1 MNPDFVHL
9 RLHTEFSVT
18 HGLVRI
24 GEAAS
29 YAADTQ
35 QVALALTD
43 THNYFGWIKFY
54 QALRYN
60 GIKPLLG
67 VELSLKPV
75 NEQGTIYRILVLVR
89 DEAGY
94 QGLSCLL
101 SEAWKNPLQK
111 GVPLVDPQDL
121 VAFRSHWFILSGGA
135 RGDVGG
141 LLIQDQRELA
151 YARARWW
158 KENFGDSYFLE
169 LQRYGQP
176 NQEREIALTVSLA
189 QELEIPVVATHPI
202 EFMREDDFKAHEAR
216 VCIAEGKLLGDQKR
230 IKSCTSEQYF
240 KSPSQMQSL
249 FSDFQVALK
258 NSVLIAMQCNLTMI
272 LGKPQLPQFPI
283 PAGMTVEQFFRQEV
297 MRGLEKRFQMESVAS
312 FDVYGERMEFECLT
326 INKMGFAGYFLI
338 VADFIRWSKEH
349 DIPVGPGRGSGA
361 GSLVAYSLGITDLDP
376 LKYDLLFE
384 RFLNPE
390 RVSMPDFDVDFCQER
405 REEVIQYVRERYGSD
420 SVAQIATF
428 GTMAARAVIRDVG
441 RVLGLSYSFVDQLAK
456 LIPMELDM
464 TLAKACTVEPQLQ
477 EKAKNEEEVAELLEL
492 ATRLEGVTRQVGMH
506 AGGVLIA
513 PGQIT
518 HFTPLYRQDNAQNM
532 ISQFDKDDVE
542 KVGLVKFDFLG
553 LKTLTILAD
562 AVRWIRQRGGDLS
575 NFSLANISLDDPETY
590 ALFGSGDTTAVFQQE
605 SKTAK
610 DMEKRLKPSKFEDII
625 SLMALNRPG
634 PLQSGMVDEFIERR
648 HGRSPVDLFHPSLEP
663 VLSATYGVIVYQEQV
678 MKIAQILAGYSMGE
692 ADSLRRAMGKKD
704 QNEMERHRT
713 KFIDGAQ
720 NRGVDGALAMRL
732 YELMAKF
739 GQYGFNKSHSAAYAL
754 ISFQTAWLKTHY
766 RACYMAATLSADMDD
781 SDKIALMVEDV
792 RLAGMTILPPDI
804 NRSEW
809 VFVPIDDRTI
819 RFGLGAIKGTGLEAI
834 KALVREREQYG
845 EYLSLSDL
853 CHRLDKRVVNRRVLE
868 ALIKAGA
875 WDAYQD
881 NRAYLM
887 SSLEE
892 AMSTAAHNSLH
903 QNQVGL
909 FEQPGL
915 VDTMEVNLWE
925 GANAFPRW
933 GIAQQLFQEK
943 SVLGFFLSGHPFREY
958 EPYLRGCIPQTLAH
972 VQEAGSVVLT
982 GIVTGVRVLQTRR
995 GRMGVV
1001 LLDDEQGR
1009 LEVSFFAELFME
1021 KRHLL
1026 KEDQLIVVWGKCTS
1040 DPYTQSLRIIAE
1052 KVLGQEDFFAQMV
1065 REVGVTVRDDNNAQQ
1080 FIADYQKNEKGP
1092 CVVKVQVHIPDGIS
1106 GVLVLPGIVPSLAW
1120 IQQCQ
1125 RLVGPIEVVARF

>member
-1 MNPDFVHL
+1 MNPNFVHL

-24 GEAAS
+24 SEAAA
-29 YAADTQ
+29 YAKNTQ

-54 QALRYN
+54 QALRHD

-75 NEQGTIYRILVLVR
+75 NDQVGIYRILVLVR
-89 DEAGY
+89 DEIGY
-94 QGLSCLL
+94 KGLSHLL
-101 SEAWKNPLQK
+101 SEAWKNPLHK
-111 GVPLVDPQDL
+111 GIPVVDPQDL
-121 VAFRSHWFILSGGA
+121 VAFRAHWFILSGGA
-135 RGDVGG
+135 RGDVGS

-151 YARARWW
+151 QVRARWW
-158 KENFGDSYFLE
+158 RENFGESYFLE

-189 QELEIPVVATHPI
+189 QELDIPVVATHPI
-202 EFMREDDFKAHEAR
+202 EFMQEEDFKAHEAR
-216 VCIAEGKLLGDQKR
+216 VCISEGKLLGDPKR
-230 IKSCTSEQYF
+230 IKSSTPEQYF
-240 KSPSQMQSL
+240 KTSDQMQSL
-249 FSDFQVALK
+249 FSDLPVALK
-258 NSVLIAMQCNLTMI
+258 NSVSIAMQCNLNMV

-283 PAGMTVEQFFRQEV
+283 PPGMKVEQFLRQEV
-297 MRGLEKRFQMESVAS
+297 MLGLEKRFANEHVTS
-312 FDVYGERMEFECLT
+312 FDVYCERMEFECAT

-376 LKYDLLFE
+376 LRYDLLFE

-390 RVSMPDFDVDFCQER
+390 RVSMPDFDVDFCQDR
-405 REEVIQYVRERYGSD
+405 REEVIQYVRERYGRD

-441 RVLGLSYSFVDQLAK
+441 RVLDLSYSFVDQLAK

-464 TLAKACTVEPQLQ
+464 TLAKAFAIEPQLQ
-477 EKAKNEEEVAELLEL
+477 ERAKNEEEVAELLDL
-492 ATRLEGVTRQVGMH
+492 AMRLEGVTRQVGMH

-513 PGQIT
+513 PSLIT

-562 AVRWIRQRGGDLS
+562 AVKWIRQRGGELT
-575 NFSLANISLDDPETY
+575 NFSLSDISLDDRETY
-590 ALFGSGDTTAVFQQE
+590 ELFGSGDTTAVFQQE
-605 SKTAK
+605 SRTAK

-634 PLQSGMVDEFIERR
+634 PLQSGMVEEFIERR
-648 HGRSPVDLFHPSLEP
+648 HGRASVDLFHPSLEP

-704 QNEMERHRT
+704 QDEMERHRT
-713 KFIDGAQ
+713 KFIEGAQ
-720 NRGVDGALAMRL
+720 NRGVEGALALRL

-739 GQYGFNKSHSAAYAL
+739 GQYGFNKSHSAAYAM

-781 SDKIALMVEDV
+781 SDKIALMVADV
-792 RLAGMTILPPDI
+792 QLAGLTILPPDI

-809 VFVPIDDRTI
+809 VFVPIDDQTI

-834 KALVREREQYG
+834 KSLVKEREDSG
-845 EYLSLSDL
+845 EYPSLLDL

-887 SSLEE
+887 NSLEG

-909 FEQPGL
+909 FDQASLDE
-915 VDTMEVNLWE
+915 EVVEVRWE
-925 GANAFPRW
+925 GASLYPRW
-933 GIAQQLFQEK
+933 GVAEQLFQEK

-958 EPYLRGCIPQTLAH
+958 EPYLRGCVPQTLAQ
-972 VQEAGSVVLT
+972 VREAGSVVLT
-982 GIVTGVRVLQTRR
+982 GIVTSVRVQQTRR
-995 GRMGVV
+995 GRMGIV
-1001 LLDDEQGR
+1001 LLDDEQAK
-1009 LEVSFFAELFME
+1009 LEVNFFSELFME

-1026 KEDQLIVVWGKCTS
+1026 KEDQLIVVWGKCTF
-1040 DPYTQSLRIIAE
+1040 DAYTENLRVTAE
-1052 KVLGQEDFFAQMV
+1052 RVMGQDEFFTQMV
-1065 REVGVTVRDDNNAQQ
+1065 RSVSVTVRDGDQAQQ
-1080 FIADYQKNEKGP
+1080 FITNYKKIEKGP
-1092 CVVKVQVHIPDGIS
+1092 CMVKVCVHTSDGVS
-1106 GVLVLPGIVPSLAW
+1106 GILGLPGIIPSLTW

-1125 RLVGPIEVVARF
+1125 NLSGPIEVVARF